1 MFGQTPEHL
10 ADTTQSGDT
19 TEISHLNQAGVKQP
33 QMTTGGKNAPSAGED
48 AP

>member
-10 ADTTQSGDT
+10 ADTTKRNT

-33 QMTTGGKNAPSAGED
+33 QMMTGGKNVPSAGDD